1 MIKVILERVLNNTWP
16 MLLVF
21 LIAICIVRFFYLQ
34 NHKEKFVLYK
44 ECMLIFSIIYLWLL
58 FELLTTTEINHNG
71 GMNLVPF
78 SEILR
83 YDIGSRMFMMN
94 VVGNILIFVP
104 FGYLISDYIKSKN
117 IWPIL
122 ITSLVTSVSVEFI
135 QLNIGRSFDV
145 DDIFL
150 NVLGTILGYI
160 LYKLFKKLQKH
171 LPDFFKSS
179 LFYNIIWIIII
190 VILIIYFLGYWEV
203 MVNAI

>member
-16 MLLVF
+16 MLIVF

-83 YDIGSRMFMMN
+83 YDIGS
-94 VVGNILIFVP
+94 
-104 FGYLISDYIKSKN
+104 KN
-117 IWPIL
+117 IWPSL
-122 ITSLVTSVSVEFI
+122 ITSIVTSASVEFI

-203 MVNAI
+203 MINAI

>member
-21 LIAICIVRFFYLQ
+21 IISICVVRFFYIQ

-58 FELLTTTEINHNG
+58 FELLTTTELNHNSS
-71 GMNLVPF
+71 MNLVPF

-83 YDIGSRMFMMN
+83 YEFGSKMFILN
-94 VVGNILIFVP
+94 VIGNIVIFIP
-104 FGYLISDYIKSKN
+104 FGYLISEYIKSKK
-117 IWPIL
+117 IWQLL
-122 ITSLVTSVSVEFI
+122 ITSLITSISVEFI

-150 NVLGTILGYI
+150 NVLGTIIGYLI
-160 LYKLFKKLQKH
+160 YKLFKKLQKH

-179 LFYNIIWIIII
+179 LFYNIIWLIIIF
-190 VILIIYFLGYWEV
+190 ILVIYFLGYWEV